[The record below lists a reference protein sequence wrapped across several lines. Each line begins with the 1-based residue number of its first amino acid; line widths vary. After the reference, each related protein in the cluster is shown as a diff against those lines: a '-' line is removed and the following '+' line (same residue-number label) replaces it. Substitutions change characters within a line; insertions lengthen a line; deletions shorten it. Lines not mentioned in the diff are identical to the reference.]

1 MIRRPPG
8 STRTDTLFPY
18 TTLFRSRAGEGFGH
32 QSIAFAAGLPVGG
45 DEHVIGLQA
54 HRAARLL
61 ALVHLRDELRNAVD
75 QYVLVV
81 DRRQPL
87 ARGDNLD
94 DVAVML

>member
-1 MIRRPPG
+1 VRI
-8 STRTDTLFPY
+8 SDWSSDVCSSDL
-18 TTLFRSRAGEGFGH
+18 
-32 QSIAFAAGLPVGG
+32 SIAFAAGLPVGG

-94 DVAVML
+94 YVAVMLVAPRPVVGLGRERKHRM

>member
-18 TTLFRSRAGEGFGH
+18 TPVFRS
-32 QSIAFAAGLPVGG
+32 GG

-94 DVAVML
+94 DVAVMLVAPRPVVGLGRERKHRMLH